1 MPRIVLNPPD
11 DTQLMRQPQAK
22 AIVVRSS
29 ALWLRAGRVRLRLG
43 RTRRMRWKTRQFRDE
58 AFGKLRPAVT
68 RFAAP
73 SRRRRRP
80 HPGRRTSQS
89 QRARPRERAR
99 VLEGERQRAPQLPS
113 TAETENRGSQL
124 GSSRSVHRRSLDE
137 GACRSRQHDASILD
151 ELYEFTGGVSLSL
164 GHRASAIS
172 PRRDPRPL
180 VLIEVDDRT
189 LR

>member
-1 MPRIVLNPPD
+1 
-11 DTQLMRQPQAK
+11 
-22 AIVVRSS
+22 
-29 ALWLRAGRVRLRLG
+29 
-43 RTRRMRWKTRQFRDE
+43 MRWKTRQFRDE

-80 HPGRRTSQS
+80 HPGRRGSNRS
-89 QRARPRERAR
+89 GLAAESVHGFLRAN
-99 VLEGERQRAPQLPS
+99 VQRAPQLPC

-124 GSSRSVHRRSLDE
+124 DSSRSVHRRSLDE